1 MSKLIMATYT
11 HGININYK
19 CKSLY
24 VKYKGR
30 KCKDFASDACMS
42 CDFCIAQLPAKE
54 VTRLLKNKT

>member
-1 MSKLIMATYT
+1 MSKLIMAAYT

-30 KCKDFASDACMS
+30 KCKDFASDVCMS
-42 CDFCIAQLPAKE
+42 CDFCIA
-54 VTRLLKNKT
+54 